1 MGELYLYDITE
12 SNYAKIKIFDSEYNL
27 HNTAGAVISTI
38 ASSGVAF
45 YPNAYNGFLYVPNTI
60 TASRQ
65 YEFPNKSGV
74 VALISDVPSPPA
86 YRVYTALLTQNGTTA
101 PVATVLENTIGVMS
115 LEYSNPGTYY
125 ITSVEFNGFA
135 DYGKV
140 AVLLT
145 NGGSGYFTSAQYVPS
160 INGITI
166 RTVNN
171 LNIATNDLMSGT
183 TIEIRLYN

>member
-1 MGELYLYDITE
+1 MAI
-12 SNYAKIKIFDSEYNL
+12 
-27 HNTAGAVISTI
+27 
-38 ASSGVAF
+38 
-45 YPNAYNGFLYVPNTI
+45 P
-60 TASRQ
+60 SRQ
-65 YEFPNKSGV
+65 IGWGTEDNLLWQISKQLERLTQVTGNA
-74 VALISDVPSPPA
+74 VATTSSTSTTAAPTTTTTTTLPV

-115 LEYSNPGTYY
+115 LEYSNPGTYS

-171 LNIATNDLMSGT
+171 LNIATNDLMSGA